1 MASKGYYQKNRA
13 RLLELARL
21 YREKNREEINRKQ
34 RERYQDAS
42 TGYRGYLLSYQREY
56 KRLYFHGET
65 NASER

>member
-1 MASKGYYQKNRA
+1 MTFYERTRA
-13 RLLELARL
+13 RQLELARL

-42 TGYRGYLLSYQREY
+42 TGYRGYLLNYQREY

-65 NASER
+65 NASK